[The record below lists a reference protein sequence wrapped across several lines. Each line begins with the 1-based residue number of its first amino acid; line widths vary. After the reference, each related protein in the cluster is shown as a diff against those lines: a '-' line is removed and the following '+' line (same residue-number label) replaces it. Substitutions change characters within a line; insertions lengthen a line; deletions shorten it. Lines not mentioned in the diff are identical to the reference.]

1 MTIGMKIRKRRNEL
15 KLTQEQL
22 GEKLG
27 ITKSAICKVE
37 RDKEQNLT
45 TERVETFAEALD
57 CSVQYLMGW
66 EDSSVTKSDSSIKG
80 EKDATLLIKFHQLS
94 DIDQDKVL
102 DFIDELI
109 LKSEV

>member
-1 MTIGMKIRKRRNEL
+1 MTIGMRIKKRRNEL

-66 EDSSVTKSDSSIKG
+66 EEEVVDVPSYDEDTM
-80 EKDATLLIKFHQLS
+80 
-94 DIDQDKVL
+94 
-102 DFIDELI
+102 ELI
-109 LKSEV
+109 DLFSKITKEQKQTVLEMLRSFMK